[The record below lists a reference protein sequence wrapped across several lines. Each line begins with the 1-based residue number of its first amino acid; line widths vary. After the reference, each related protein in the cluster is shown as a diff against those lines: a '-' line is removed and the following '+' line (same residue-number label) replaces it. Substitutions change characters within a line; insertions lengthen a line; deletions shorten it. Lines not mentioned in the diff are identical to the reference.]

1 MEKSSKILAVM
12 LSVVMAFGF
21 MLNSFAAVDITT
33 AEPIRFDENG
43 NLRIMHVTDNHL
55 DTDNVEDTV
64 WLLGEAC
71 DREQPDIVV
80 ITGDNVNNVG
90 DKECTKYLIGELMG
104 VFDSRDIPVAVTFG
118 NHDSENEN
126 GLTREE
132 LMAYYNTFDCSVSVD
147 DGELLSGCGTYNVP
161 VLASDSN
168 KIAFNLWVFDSGDYD
183 ESGRYACVREDQ
195 VNWYKAK
202 SDLLALLNG
211 GKRVNSLAFQHIIV
225 GEIYDALKKADGK
238 ALFSFEHL
246 YNDGEYY
253 MFDESATNYGTLNET
268 PCPGYLNFGQFD
280 AMVEKGDVLG
290 IFTGHDHT
298 NAFGVKYKGID
309 IVNSLSTRYNGD
321 AFSTEYGY
329 RIIDVNESDTS
340 TYKTRVVHWYEMFEL
355 GDIFEISSRDDSFGA
370 SLVAKIIFLG
380 FLEETFAVRL
390 YRGFAQLFTGRQITY
405 AD

>member
-1 MEKSSKILAVM
+1 MKKSSKILAVM
-12 LSVVMAFGF
+12 LSVVMAFSF

-238 ALFSFEHL
+238 VLFSFEHL

-405 AD
+405 AY

>member
-1 MEKSSKILAVM
+1 M

-126 GLTREE
+126 GFTREE

-380 FLEETFAVRL
+380 FLEETFAVRF
-390 YRGFAQLFTGRQITY
+390 YRGFAQFFTGRQITY